1 MRPRIQRNLV
11 ASSNTGSQAAE
22 MAAYNRR
29 EYNKLSC
36 QQTSS
41 LEESKPY
48 TYILG
53 VKVIL
58 GKSITVDDCKKASI
72 KVYF

>member
-11 ASSNTGSQAAE
+11 ASSNTDSRAAE
-22 MAAYNRR
+22 MAAHNRR
-29 EYNKLSC
+29 EYNKLQC
-36 QQTSS
+36 QSTSS
-41 LEESKPY
+41 IEESRPY

-58 GKSITVDDCKKASI
+58 GTSITIDDCRKANLKI
-72 KVYF
+72 YF

>member
-1 MRPRIQRNLV
+1 MRPRIQRGLV
-11 ASSNTGSQAAE
+11 ASSNTGSRADE
-22 MAAYNRR
+22 MAAHNRR

-36 QQTSS
+36 QSTSS
-41 LEESKPY
+41 IEESKPY

-58 GKSITVDDCKKASI
+58 GTSITIDDCRKANLKI
-72 KVYF
+72 YF

>member
-36 QQTSS
+36 KST
-41 LEESKPY
+41 ENKPY

-53 VKVIL
+53 VKVYL
-58 GKSITVDDCKKASI
+58 GTTITIDDCRKANLKI
-72 KVYF
+72 Y